1 MQSNTW
7 VSLSALVAAIM
18 AIGLGIAALVLA
30 LDDDGRDG
38 RFPVAA
44 LESGRAP
51 NVLPG
56 NALPDGRPADAT
68 GPLDQRRRLLPA
80 ERSPSDSGP
89 VLGVTVTNTNDG
101 VTVQTVVP
109 ESPAAVAGLRPG
121 DVITA
126 VDGTAINDGTAL
138 AQEIQR
144 RAAGGDLELQVKRG
158 DEAVTLTARL
168 AARPAPTPAAPE
180 LGGLLEQ
187 VLGSLLQSN
196 GDAQP
201 LQALLGQI
209 VQSAAADQALP
220 LLLNTL
226 ARGFAVAG
234 EDLAERFH
242 SLDIDA
248 TGEDGEPFR
257 LQAVTGTVR
266 ALDDDGVSLETA
278 DTERRFTLGEGTMFL
293 PEDTTPAT
301 GDLVLVIAVNGEVQ
315 VVVLAGA
322 AAQAG

>member
-180 LGGLLEQ
+180 LGGIAGASAGKPVAIQ
-187 VLGSLLQSN
+187 RRRP
-196 GDAQP
+196 AI
-201 LQALLGQI
+201 A
-209 VQSAAADQALP
+209 SAAGADRAIRRRRSGLAAIAQHAGSRLRGRRGGPGGALP
-220 LLLNTL
+220 FS
-226 ARGFAVAG
+226 GY
-234 EDLAERFH
+234 
-242 SLDIDA
+242 
-248 TGEDGEPFR
+248 
-257 LQAVTGTVR
+257 
-266 ALDDDGVSLETA
+266 
-278 DTERRFTLGEGTMFL
+278 
-293 PEDTTPAT
+293 
-301 GDLVLVIAVNGEVQ
+301 
-315 VVVLAGA
+315 
-322 AAQAG
+322 